1 MDEPTI
7 QQVIDGFRYGP
18 LLGSIEDRAAGI
30 ASYLSRGKTSVI
42 VDRIEGTIA
51 RFIQNTM
58 LEDPMFH
65 LRGGMGDFYRYETT
79 RFEIDM
85 VPQNAGQ
92 KEGCG
97 DTSNRL

>member
-7 QQVIDGFRYGP
+7 QQVIDGFRHGP
-18 LLGSIEDRAAGI
+18 LLGSIDDRAAGI

-42 VDRIEGTIA
+42 VDRIEGTVA
-51 RFIQNTM
+51 HFIQHTI

-65 LRGGMGDFYRYETT
+65 FRGGMGDFYRYETT
-79 RFEIDM
+79 RFEVEM
-85 VPQNAGQ
+85 ASHSAGQ

-97 DTSNRL
+97 DTSKGL

>member
-7 QQVIDGFRYGP
+7 EQVIDGFRYGP

-30 ASYLSRGKTSVI
+30 ARYLSRGKAVVA
-42 VDRIEGTIA
+42 VDRIEGTVA
-51 RFIQNTM
+51 HFIQQTM

-65 LRGGMGDFYRYETT
+65 VRGGMGDFYRFERS

-85 VPQNAGQ
+85 APREAG
-92 KEGCG
+92 
-97 DTSNRL
+97 D